1 MTNIFFNSVLIDTIN
16 SISST
21 LAIKAKEYLRND
33 NPMHNFEQG
42 AKTTNQTREKVL
54 FGFALKHHISI
65 NDMRDDLDKGELPTR
80 DKVIEKFDDAI
91 NYLILEKASFLDRI
105 QQETYDINNKK
116 IAESNIGG
124 PKSE

>member
-1 MTNIFFNSVLIDTIN
+1 MTKIFFNSVLLDTIN
-16 SISST
+16 SIQET
-21 LAIKAKEYLRND
+21 LSIKADEYLRND

-42 AKTTNQTREKVL
+42 AKITNQTREKVL

-91 NYLILEKASFLDRI
+91 NYLILEKASFLDRV
-105 QQETYDINNKK
+105 QQETYDINNAK
-116 IAESNIGG
+116 IGR
-124 PKSE
+124 PKID